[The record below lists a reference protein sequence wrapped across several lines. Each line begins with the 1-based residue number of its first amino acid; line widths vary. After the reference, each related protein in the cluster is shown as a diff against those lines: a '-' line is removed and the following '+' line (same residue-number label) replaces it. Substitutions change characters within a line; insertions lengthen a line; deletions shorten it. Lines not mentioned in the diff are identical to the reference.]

1 MKALVTQSNYIPWK
15 GYFDNIARC
24 DVWVI
29 YDDMQF
35 TRRDWRNRNYV
46 KTPNGLKWLTVPV
59 EVTGK
64 FHQKINETVVA
75 ERDWNINHWKQLEQL
90 YRKAPCY
97 GEVSPWVRDLYMS
110 ATHTH
115 LTEINLHFARAIL
128 QFLGIRAEIKDSREF
143 NLADGKTERLV
154 SICRDL
160 AATTYLTGPAAKD
173 YMEEEQFTK
182 NGIDVVYFDYGGYPE
197 YPQLHPPFEHG
208 VTILDL
214 IFNVGSQA
222 RRFLKYFS

>member
-1 MKALVTQSNYIPWK
+1 MKALITQSNYIPWK

-24 DVWVI
+24 DVWVV

-75 ERDWNINHWKQLEQL
+75 DREWNINHLRQLEQL

-97 GEVSPWVRDLYMS
+97 DEIGPWVRELYLS
-110 ATHTH
+110 ATHPR
-115 LTEINLHFARAIL
+115 LTDINLHFTKAIL
-128 QFLGIRAEIKDSREF
+128 EFLGVRTEIKDSREF
-143 NLADGKTERLV
+143 KLAEEKTERLV

-160 AATTYLTGPAAKD
+160 GATTYLTGPAAKD
-173 YMEEEQFTK
+173 YMEEDQFK
-182 NGIDVVYFDYGGYPE
+182 KSGIDIVYSDYSGYPE
-197 YPQLHPPFEHG
+197 YNQLFPPFEHG

-222 RRFLKYFS
+222 RRYLKYLS